1 MVAGLYRG
9 PLIGDF
15 GADAVDVEVHVYV
28 VGHRLPVVV
37 FHDQVLLKEA
47 EGLPGRGRGEADDEG
62 VEVVQHLP
70 PEVVDRAVTFV
81 GDDEVEGLDG
91 NVGVVL
97 DRRGLSS
104 GGRQIEPGQL
114 FELGVKFFA
123 LEHGVDALDGGDA
136 DAADGIDA
144 RRLEKLDV
152 VKLGELAPAVGNG
165 EALELTQRLAPQ
177 VGAVDQKEHTARS
190 GVLDEAV
197 DLVAGHEGLAA
208 AGGHLH
214 QGASASGGQG
224 PLQTIDGPLLP
235 PAIAPTRR

>member
-1 MVAGLYRG
+1 M
-9 PLIGDF
+9 
-15 GADAVDVEVHVYV
+15 
-28 VGHRLPVVV
+28 VV

-104 GGRQIEPGQL
+104 GGRQIEPGLL
-114 FELGVKFFA
+114 FEQRVELFA
-123 LEHGVDALDGGDA
+123 LEHGVDALDGGDT
-136 DAADGIDA
+136 DAADRVDP

-152 VKLGELAPAVGNG
+152 VNLGELALIAGNR
-165 EALELTQRLAPQ
+165 EALELAQGLTSQ
-177 VGAVDQKEHTARS
+177 VGAVDEKEHAARS
-190 GVLDEAV
+190 GVLDET
-197 DLVAGHEGLAA
+197 GR
-208 AGGHLH
+208 
-214 QGASASGGQG
+214 SGCR
-224 PLQTIDGPLLP
+224 P
-235 PAIAPTRR
+235 